1 LYEKINEQ
9 ISSDYPDNNL
19 KKINPKK
26 TSITRA
32 VTRLAKLW
40 APTDKRLILAAV
52 QIGVNSSG
60 EAAMARSPAHRMA
73 ALSSGWSPTF
83 GVKEVNEKEARN
95 FCEKW
100 CVPAQWHLAHPATRR
115 CFTSF
120 LKSVQHASPGP
131 DGVPYC
137 AWEAAGNDG
146 AETLWLV
153 NQHLASGH
161 TMPFE
166 FSDQLMIFAA
176 KGEEPEDA
184 HEVCRAPGDTR
195 PLSLKNTDN
204 NSIAGV
210 NNHLAKRMLTASVV
224 DIQRGYVPGR
234 QLVANVLDLDT
245 YGRWYGAAGHELFDL
260 SDVPSSSGSVEPA
273 AIRPSVWVAPKEAL
287 KIQKNKRVAPK
298 NALKKKRVAPKNAL

>member
-1 LYEKINEQ
+1 MWHNDTRLALKLLERSELAKRHITATGDEVRLKNPEAFQACVAAAKEKFYDKIKEQ

-83 GVKEVNEKEARN
+83 GDKEVNEKEARN

-100 CVPAQWHLAHPATRR
+100 CAPAQWHLAHPATRR

-120 LKSVQHASPGP
+120 LKSVRHASPGP

-137 AWEAAGNDG
+137 AWEAAGN
-146 AETLWLV
+146 
-153 NQHLASGH
+153 
-161 TMPFE
+161 
-166 FSDQLMIFAA
+166 
-176 KGEEPEDA
+176 
-184 HEVCRAPGDTR
+184 EV
-195 PLSLKNTDN
+195 
-204 NSIAGV
+204 
-210 NNHLAKRMLTASVV
+210 RMSVV
-224 DIQRGYVPGR
+224 
-234 QLVANVLDLDT
+234 
-245 YGRWYGAAGHELFDL
+245 E
-260 SDVPSSSGSVEPA
+260 
-273 AIRPSVWVAPKEAL
+273 
-287 KIQKNKRVAPK
+287 
-298 NALKKKRVAPKNAL
+298 